1 MDQQIVRV
9 TEINP
14 PLEMEIHR
22 LLDSLG
28 MSIPELE
35 KCELYVRLDTVG
47 SVLGVACAR
56 RFDNDCLLTLVAV
69 APEMQRHGV
78 GSMLVNHVLS
88 HCAGECDSVYL
99 VTEQEEFFARFGF
112 ALISLDRLPEEIL
125 RCAGNE
131 GFLRPGV
138 VAMQLVMPA
147 NWSRG

>member
-1 MDQQIVRV
+1 MDQQVVKV
-9 TEINP
+9 TELNP
-14 PLEMEIHR
+14 LLEMEIR
-22 LLDSLG
+22 KLLESVG
-28 MSIPELE
+28 MSVPELM

-56 RFDNDCLLTLVAV
+56 CFDNDCLLTLVAV
-69 APEMQRHGV
+69 APEMQRHGI

-99 VTEQEEFFARFGF
+99 VTEEEEFFTRFGF
-112 ALISLDRLPEEIL
+112 TLISLDRLPEEIL

-131 GFLRPGV
+131 GFLHAGV
-138 VAMQLVMPA
+138 VAMQLVMPV